1 MLPSTY
7 RDLPTFIVKPRLGP
21 QPEGGGG
28 VYFFQCRGDCRVA
41 KVISEDVL
49 GIHCCLGLSTLAGLI
64 WNSGRVRY
72 MNTDGFNRYLPGT
85 YLGTQ
90 NSQLYQFAKDLT

>member
-1 MLPSTY
+1 MLPSNIQGLTDFDRETQVGLTGGAVTSSSVEGTAVLLQSFQNMFSGY
-7 RDLPTFIVKPRLGP
+7 IVVWVQL
-21 QPEGGGG
+21 
-28 VYFFQCRGDCRVA
+28 V
-41 KVISEDVL
+41 
-49 GIHCCLGLSTLAGLI
+49 TLAGLI

-90 NSQLYQFAKDLT
+90 NS

>member
-28 VYFFQCRGDCRVA
+28 GFTSSSVEGIAVLLKSFQ
-41 KVISEDVL
+41 KMF
-49 GIHCCLGLSTLAGLI
+49 
-64 WNSGRVRY
+64 SGYIVVWV
-72 MNTDGFNRYLPGT
+72 
-85 YLGTQ
+85 
-90 NSQLYQFAKDLT
+90 